1 MASVA
6 TFSNAIMDV
15 GRDKIAILNNLDD
28 SWNNPS
34 SSIMAKYDIGSGYLY
49 GGYGYTVRLPDGAEK

>member
-1 MASVA
+1 
-6 TFSNAIMDV
+6 MDV